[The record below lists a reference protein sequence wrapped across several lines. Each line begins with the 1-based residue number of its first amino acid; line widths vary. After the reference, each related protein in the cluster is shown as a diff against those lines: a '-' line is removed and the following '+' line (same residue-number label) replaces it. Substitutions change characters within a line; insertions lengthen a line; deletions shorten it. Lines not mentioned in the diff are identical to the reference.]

1 MSVLD
6 KIRNNFILFD
16 GAMGTMLQRFG
27 LRPGQL
33 PEQLNL
39 TDEEKIIGIHK
50 MYLEAGADVISANT
64 FGANAKKLKKAG
76 LDQAEV
82 IKAAL
87 SNAKKAI
94 SRSGK
99 EAYIA
104 YDAGSIGM
112 LLEPLGTLTFEE
124 TYEMFKSQAILAQRH
139 GAHIILIETMTDI
152 AEIRAALLAFKE
164 NCSLPV
170 ICSMTFD
177 ENKRTLTGTDPETMV
192 HILQGLGSDA
202 IGANCSLGPAELYP
216 VIESISKVCRVPVIV
231 QANAGL
237 PVYSDGIARFTCGV
251 DEFVFH
257 VERLVDLGTTIVG
270 GCCGTD
276 PQYTAALRQ
285 MLDKKVYKRSIIKQ
299 RAAVCSP
306 SKTVYIDQGVT
317 IIGER
322 INPTGNKQFK
332 LAMKDGDLDRAVFEA
347 LEQKKHGAHI
357 LDVNVSLPGM
367 DEITILE
374 KLALELAY
382 VVNLPLQFDSINHE
396 AIERALRVYP
406 GKAIIN
412 SVSGK
417 KSSMEAILPIAK
429 KYGALLV
436 CLCMDD
442 DGIPVKHE
450 DRVNI
455 AEKII
460 QCADEYGIDK
470 EDLLMDCLVLT
481 ASAQQKE
488 VSETL
493 KAITLLKSRHNVKT
507 ILGVSNVSYGLPKR
521 ELLNAT
527 YLAMALYA
535 GLDAAIID
543 PTSSAYMD
551 TIRAFSVL
559 GAIDQ
564 DASLFIKHYG
574 KAQIVSQ
581 SVQCDKI
588 DEISITNLILDGNK
602 SGLKDAVKNIS
613 SKTEPV
619 LIIEEHIVPS
629 LKAIG
634 QLYETGQIFLPQLIR
649 AAETAATA
657 FAEVKEIL
665 SDKAEIMLKK
675 GTIALATV
683 RGDVHDIG
691 KNLVKVVLESY
702 GYTVIDLGKDTHP
715 KNVSDTVVKNDI
727 KLVGLSAL
735 MTTTLPAMEQT
746 IKLVRSASPQCAIMV
761 GGAVLN
767 EQYAKK
773 IGADYYCKDALS
785 GVKVAETVFNEKME
799 AKNSLSFSDS
809 ISRRK
814 QSP

>member
-1 MSVLD
+1 MNISN
-6 KIRNNFILFD
+6 KIQNCFVLFD

-39 TDEEKIIGIHK
+39 TDEEKIIGIHE
-50 MYLEAGADVISANT
+50 MYLEAGADIISANT
-64 FGANAKKLKKAG
+64 FGANAKKLKKTG
-76 LDQAEV
+76 LDQSEV
-82 IKAAL
+82 IRAAL
-87 SNAKKAI
+87 LNAKKAI

-112 LLEPLGTLTFEE
+112 LLEPLGTFTFEE
-124 TYEMFKSQAILAQRH
+124 AYAMFKSQAILAQRH
-139 GAHIILIETMTDI
+139 GADIILIETMTDI
-152 AEIRAALLAFKE
+152 AEMRAALLAFKE

-192 HILQGLGSDA
+192 HILQGLGADA

-216 VIESISKVCRVPVIV
+216 VIESITKVCRVPVII
-231 QANAGL
+231 QPNAGL
-237 PVYSDGIARFTCGV
+237 PVYSDGVALFTCGV
-251 DEFVFH
+251 DEFVLH
-257 VERLVDLGTTIVG
+257 IEKLVDLGTTIVG

-276 PQYTAALRQ
+276 PQYTAALKR
-285 MLDKKVYKRSIIKQ
+285 MLGKKSYKRTLPEH
-299 RAAVCSP
+299 RAVVCSP
-306 SKTVYIDQGVT
+306 SKTFYIDQGIT

-332 LAMKDGDLDRAVFEA
+332 LALKDGDLDRAVFEA

-367 DEITILE
+367 DEISILE

-382 VVNLPLQFDSINHE
+382 VVNLPLQFDSINSE
-396 AIERALRVYP
+396 AIEQALRVYP

-412 SVSGK
+412 SVNGK
-417 KSSMEAILPIAK
+417 QSSLETILPIAK

-442 DGIPVKHE
+442 EGIPTKYE
-450 DRVNI
+450 DRVKI
-455 AEKII
+455 AENII
-460 QCADEYGIDK
+460 QCASEHGINK
-470 EDLLMDCLVLT
+470 NDLLIDCLVLT

-488 VSETL
+488 VLETL
-493 KAITLLKSRHNVKT
+493 KAITLLKTRHNVKT
-507 ILGVSNVSYGLPKR
+507 ILGVSNVSYGLPNR
-521 ELLNAT
+521 ELLNST

-564 DASLFIKHYG
+564 DAEIFIKHYG
-574 KAQIVSQ
+574 KSQVVSQ
-581 SVQCDKI
+581 SIPSDRT
-588 DEISITNLILDGNK
+588 DEHSITNLILDGNK
-602 SGLKDAVKNIS
+602 SGLKNAVNNIS
-613 SKTEPV
+613 SKADPV
-619 LIIEEHIVPS
+619 SLIEEHIVPS
-629 LKAIG
+629 LRAIG
-634 QLYETGQIFLPQLIR
+634 QLYEAGQIFLPQLIR
-649 AAETAATA
+649 AAETAAVA
-657 FAEVKEIL
+657 FAVVKEIL
-665 SDKAEIMLKK
+665 TDKDESTIQK

-683 RGDVHDIG
+683 KGDVHDIG

-702 GYTVIDLGKDTHP
+702 GYNVIDLGKDTQP
-715 KNVSDTVVKNDI
+715 KFVSDTVLKNDV

-746 IKLVRSASPQCAIMV
+746 IKLLRNTSPRCVIMV
-761 GGAVLN
+761 GGAVLT

-785 GVKVAETVFNEKME
+785 GVKVAEAVFTCN
-799 AKNSLSFSDS
+799 A
-809 ISRRK
+809 
-814 QSP
+814 